1 MNIRQEWLNTDNTSS
16 QFYSAEETISNVKE
30 NFDIRRNYSAEGA
43 SVIIDGV
50 ECRALV
56 QYFSNPLNQAKY
68 DKELHVPMEISI
80 NTGSLVEYEG
90 FDWLITGNVDDL
102 QAYKSAG
109 MVKCNNTLKF
119 YNKTQN
125 NILYNIPCII
135 QNSNIKLDND
145 KFMFLPADEHILIC
159 SNNADSS
166 NIDLNTRFILND
178 NAYSII
184 GIDNIS
190 NQGLLNIRIKDDQI
204 NSDDNLDLSIANYYS
219 HQIVREIYILN
230 GTSASLLFNNA
241 TLQLNIQCK
250 DNDVIVDN
258 PIITY
263 SSSNINIATV
273 SSTGLITCKGTGD
286 VIITAIY
293 SGVSDTI
300 TIHGDISEVDD
311 YNIVITPLDE
321 TLKISRSITF
331 TAHAMKN
338 GVEDLTR
345 EFIWE
350 IRNLDGSSNLYASIV
365 VDGDNGDNSRNC
377 IVTAGNIGNIANKYV
392 VIKCSLTSDN
402 SVYVERE
409 IKLINLF

>member
-1 MNIRQEWLNTDNTSS
+1 LTWWDDYQARRGLDRKSLYVNNMKNTISTEFKNSTSYNLVKINNVDRDVRIVEESSIIKYPDETISVGNIVLWNSENWICTETDNTSEFS
-16 QFYSAEETISNVKE
+16 DVGLIS
-30 NFDIRRNYSAEGA
+30 R
-43 SVIIDGV
+43 
-50 ECRALV
+50 
-56 QYFSNPLNQAKY
+56 
-68 DKELHVPMEISI
+68 
-80 NTGSLVEYEG
+80 
-90 FDWLITGNVDDL
+90 
-102 QAYKSAG
+102 
-109 MVKCNNTLKF
+109 CNNVLKF
-119 YNKTQN
+119 YDQN

-145 KFMFLPADEHILIC
+145 KFMFLPADEHILLC
-159 SNNADSS
+159 SDNSDSS

-250 DNDVIVDN
+250 DNNVIVDN
-258 PIITY
+258 PIIAY

-286 VIITAIY
+286 VIITATY

-311 YNIVITPLDE
+311 YNIVITPLD
-321 TLKISRSITF
+321 TILKLSRSMTYISHF
-331 TAHAMKN
+331 WNN
-338 GVEDLTR
+338 GLEVFDQNC
-345 EFIWE
+345 IWSLV
-350 IRNLDGSSNLYASIV
+350 NSDGSNNIYANLIT
-365 VDGDNGDNSRNC
+365 NGSSC
-377 IVTAGNIGNIANKYV
+377 TVTASSNSLYMNKF
-392 VIKCSLTSDN
+392 IKLRSTLVSDN
-402 SVYVERE
+402 TKYIDKE
-409 IKLINLF
+409 IKIIGLY

>member
-1 MNIRQEWLNTDNTSS
+1 MNTRQEWLNTDNISS

-43 SVIIDGV
+43 DVIVDGI

-119 YNKTQN
+119 YNQTH
-125 NILYNIPCII
+125 ILHNIPCII

-159 SNNADSS
+159 SNNTDSS

-286 VIITAIY
+286 VIITATY

-321 TLKISRSITF
+321 TLKISRSITLE
-331 TAHAMKN
+331 AHAMKN

-350 IRNLDGSSNLYASIV
+350 IRNLDGSSNLYASIF
-365 VDGDNGDNSRNC
+365 VDDANDRIC
-377 IVTAGNIGNIANKYV
+377 VVTAGNIGNIANKYV

>member
-1 MNIRQEWLNTDNTSS
+1 MNTRQEWLNTDNISS

-43 SVIIDGV
+43 SVIVDGI

-119 YNKTQN
+119 YNQTH
-125 NILYNIPCII
+125 ILHNIPCII

-159 SNNADSS
+159 SNNTDSS

-321 TLKISRSITF
+321 TLKISRSITLE
-331 TAHAMKN
+331 AHAMKN

-350 IRNLDGSSNLYASIV
+350 IRNLDGSSNLYASIF
-365 VDGDNGDNSRNC
+365 VDDANDRIC
-377 IVTAGNIGNIANKYV
+377 VVTAGNIGNIANKYV

>member
-1 MNIRQEWLNTDNTSS
+1 MTWWDDYQARRGLDRKSLYVNNMKNTISTEFKNSTSYNLVKINNVDRDVRIVEES
-16 QFYSAEETISNVKE
+16 SIIKNPNKKRLLCYPDETISVGNIVLWNSE
-30 NFDIRRNYSAEGA
+30 NWICTETDTTSEVSDVG
-43 SVIIDGV
+43 
-50 ECRALV
+50 L
-56 QYFSNPLNQAKY
+56 
-68 DKELHVPMEISI
+68 ISR
-80 NTGSLVEYEG
+80 
-90 FDWLITGNVDDL
+90 
-102 QAYKSAG
+102 
-109 MVKCNNTLKF
+109 CNNVLKF
-119 YNKTQN
+119 YDKNQ

-241 TLQLNIQCK
+241 TLQLNTICK
-250 DNDVIVDN
+250 DNNVIVDN

>member
-1 MNIRQEWLNTDNTSS
+1 MNTRQEWLNTDNTSS
-16 QFYSAEETISNVKE
+16 QFYSAEETIFNVKE

-43 SVIIDGV
+43 DVIVDGI

-80 NTGSLVEYEG
+80 HTGSLIEYEG
-90 FDWLITGNVDDL
+90 FNWLVTGNVDDL
-102 QAYKSAG
+102 QAYKSTG
-109 MVKCNNTLKF
+109 MVKCNDTLKF

-125 NILYNIPCII
+125 NQNHILYNIPCII

-250 DNDVIVDN
+250 DNNVIVDN
-258 PIITY
+258 PIIAY

-286 VIITAIY
+286 VIITATY

-300 TIHGDISEVDD
+300 TIHGDISEVDN

-321 TLKISRSITF
+321 TLKISRSITL

-350 IRNLDGSSNLYASIV
+350 IRNLDGSSNLYASIY
-365 VDGDNGDNSRNC
+365 VDGDDRIC
-377 IVTAGNIGNIANKYV
+377 IVTASSSGNIANKYV
-392 VIKCSLTSDN
+392 VVKCSLTSDN